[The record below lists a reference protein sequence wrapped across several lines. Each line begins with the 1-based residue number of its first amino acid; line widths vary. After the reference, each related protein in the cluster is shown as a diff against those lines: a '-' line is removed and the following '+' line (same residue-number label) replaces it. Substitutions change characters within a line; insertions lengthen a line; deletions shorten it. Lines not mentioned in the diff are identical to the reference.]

1 MKDNKNN
8 DLALSLL
15 KKAIKLKKQSAF
27 TDPNKASDEEA
38 LGILISQYSQWC
50 GTGIYNISYNAFED
64 ANFHDFNNKFEDL
77 WESEVN

>member
-15 KKAIKLKKQSAF
+15 EKAIKLKKQLTF

-38 LGILISQYSQWC
+38 LGILISEYSEWS
-50 GTGIYNISYNAFED
+50 GTGIYNISYSAFED